1 MKRSF
6 AFLVVTLFLQFLL
19 FGAAWADERG
29 SADEAKALAT
39 KGLAH
44 IKAVGT
50 AKAFEDFTAKDGKWL
65 NKDLYIV
72 VLGFSGEVLAHGVN
86 KGLIGKNMM
95 EVKDPNGKAFTRDM
109 IEVAKAKGSGWTDYM
124 FTNPVTKK
132 VEPKSTYTERV
143 PGFDGVIGVG
153 IYKG

>member
-1 MKRSF
+1 MKRSL
-6 AFLVVTLFLQFLL
+6 AFLMVTLFAQFLL
-19 FGAAWADERG
+19 LGAAWAQEHG
-29 SADEAKALAT
+29 SADEAKALAA

-50 AKAFEDFTAKDGKWL
+50 AKAFEDFSAKDGKWL

-72 VLGFSGEVLAHGVN
+72 ILGFNGEVLAHGVN

-109 IEVAKAKGSGWTDYM
+109 IDVAKAKGAGWTDYM

-132 VEPKSTYTERV
+132 VEPKSTYTERI

>member
-1 MKRSF
+1 MIKLIRSVCV
-6 AFLVVTLFLQFLL
+6 ALLMQFVL
-19 FGAAWADERG
+19 FGVAWGQEHG
-29 SADEAKALAT
+29 SADEAKALAQ
-39 KGLAH
+39 KAQAH
-44 IKAVGT
+44 VKAVGT

-143 PGFDGVIGVG
+143 PGFDGVVGVG